1 MQGIIFNIPCLYS
14 YCQHALCLYITVY
27 VVAYCSSAGLLIVC
41 NTSGVYMSREKTL
54 IIIKI
59 LKHFYCGV
67 VIYNAMNYNETRVFH
82 SYFTVISQTLQGAPV
97 QYFHQACLDCKAH
110 FNCPRCGLVIVL

>member
-1 MQGIIFNIPCLYS
+1 MSIHHSIC
-14 YCQHALCLYITVY
+14 C
-27 VVAYCSSAGLLIVC
+27 GLLLISWLIDC
-41 NTSGVYMSREKTL
+41 LQHIWCILSREKTL

-82 SYFTVISQTLQGAPV
+82 SYFTVILQTLQGAPV
-97 QYFHQACLDCKAH
+97 QYFHQACLS
-110 FNCPRCGLVIVL
+110 V